1 MSNDQDLKNSF
12 LQDLKEYSTNNDKKF
27 PEVLKNYITQN
38 IEDQN
43 EAERFLKEFN
53 DSYLK
58 EMNLDELELLC
69 SMILKKKNLSAN

>member
-1 MSNDQDLKNSF
+1 MSNDQDLKSSF
-12 LQDLKEYSTNNDKKF
+12 LQDLKEYSSNDDKKF

>member
-1 MSNDQDLKNSF
+1 MSNDQDLKSSF

-69 SMILKKKNLSAN
+69 SIILKKKNLSAN

>member
-38 IEDQN
+38 IEDQD

-69 SMILKKKNLSAN
+69 SMILKKKKLSAS

>member
-1 MSNDQDLKNSF
+1 MSNDQDLKSSF
-12 LQDLKEYSTNNDKKF
+12 LQDLKEYSTNDDKKF

>member
-38 IEDQN
+38 IEDQD

-69 SMILKKKNLSAN
+69 SMILKKKKLSAN

>member
-1 MSNDQDLKNSF
+1 MSNDQDLKSSF
-12 LQDLKEYSTNNDKKF
+12 LQDLKEYSTNHDKKF